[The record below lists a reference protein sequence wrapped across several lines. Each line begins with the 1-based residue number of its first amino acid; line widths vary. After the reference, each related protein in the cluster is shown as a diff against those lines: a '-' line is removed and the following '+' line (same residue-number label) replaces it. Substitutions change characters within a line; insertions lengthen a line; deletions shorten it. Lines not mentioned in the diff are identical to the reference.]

1 MVVKL
6 FIEHGHVPADK
17 NLRIAYNKKLR
28 NAELKQFVINIL
40 NYNQKE
46 NYDFTNFLM
55 TFFCEKKRNKISG
68 QQTGVN
74 IDVRLKR
81 AEERQKQRGDNAIA
95 PKCSNVQNVQ
105 WTIFPHAGARTL
117 LYKGNTLYGA
127 TNTDDTNIDYDDEAF
142 ENIPDDGK

>member
-55 TFFCEKKRNKISG
+55 TFFCKKKLNKLSG

-74 IDVRLKR
+74 IEVRIKR
-81 AEERQKQRGDNAIA
+81 AEERQKQRG
-95 PKCSNVQNVQ
+95 VMQ
-105 WTIFPHAGARTL
+105 
-117 LYKGNTLYGA
+117 
-127 TNTDDTNIDYDDEAF
+127 
-142 ENIPDDGK
+142 